1 MASRTLRQNGHAS
14 GVKKKK
20 KKNPNKLSQYIT
32 NFPVSTNSISFLYLT
47 YQIQKAAIAKVD

>member
-1 MASRTLRQNGHAS
+1 MASRSLRQKGHAS

-20 KKNPNKLSQYIT
+20 KKPNKLSQYIT
-32 NFPVSTNSISFLYLT
+32 NFPLILFCLYLT